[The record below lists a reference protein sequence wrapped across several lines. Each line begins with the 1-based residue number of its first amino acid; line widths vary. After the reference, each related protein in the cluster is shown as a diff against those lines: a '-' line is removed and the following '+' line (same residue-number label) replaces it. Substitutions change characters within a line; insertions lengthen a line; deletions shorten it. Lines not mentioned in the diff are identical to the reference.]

1 MVKRL
6 NFECIR
12 CLTNKYFNNLPS
24 DATQEQKL
32 KFLQEFAKII
42 AFAEENSGAP
52 ELVEKIV
59 CLEKEIFEKQSDF
72 SDIKGHFNKL
82 MLSLE
87 NEFASK
93 IENSSDKLKTAI
105 LLSMAANYIDFAA
118 MDNVDEKKLYEILNA
133 AESIELN
140 EAEFINL
147 KTDILNAK
155 KIVYLT
161 DNCGEIVL
169 DKLLIKLIKE
179 QNPSAEICVIVR
191 GKPVV
196 NDCTIDDAKQ
206 VGLLEIVKV
215 IDNGTA
221 IGGTCLNKVCA
232 EAKEYLDNAD
242 VIISKGQGN
251 FETLRHCNKNIY
263 YLFLCK
269 CQMFAKKFGVNLFS
283 GMLVNDL
290 RL

>member
-118 MDNVDEKKLYEILNA
+118 MDNVCKL
-133 AESIELN
+133 
-140 EAEFINL
+140 
-147 KTDILNAK
+147 
-155 KIVYLT
+155 
-161 DNCGEIVL
+161 
-169 DKLLIKLIKE
+169 
-179 QNPSAEICVIVR
+179 Q
-191 GKPVV
+191 
-196 NDCTIDDAKQ
+196 
-206 VGLLEIVKV
+206 
-215 IDNGTA
+215 
-221 IGGTCLNKVCA
+221 
-232 EAKEYLDNAD
+232 
-242 VIISKGQGN
+242 
-251 FETLRHCNKNIY
+251 
-263 YLFLCK
+263 
-269 CQMFAKKFGVNLFS
+269 
-283 GMLVNDL
+283 
-290 RL
+290 